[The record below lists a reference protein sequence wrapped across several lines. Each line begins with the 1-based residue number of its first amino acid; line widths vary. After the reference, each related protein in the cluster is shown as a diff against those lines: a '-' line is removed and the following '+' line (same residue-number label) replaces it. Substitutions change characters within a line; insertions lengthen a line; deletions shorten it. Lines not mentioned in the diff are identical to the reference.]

1 MDIFNL
7 LADRLEIRREQVE
20 KTVALIDE
28 GNTIP
33 FISRYRKEVTGDLS
47 DEILRNLE
55 VELSRLRSLEKRKE
69 EVLKLIADQDKLTKE
84 LEKEI
89 KSAEK
94 LQEVEDLYLP
104 FRPRRR
110 TRATIAREKGAEPLA
125 DLILQ
130 KAPLEKILEDAEKL
144 VDPDKGI
151 NSTDD
156 ALQLANDIIA
166 EIFSEDI
173 QVRNLV
179 RNDFKQGMAFS
190 EGDPE
195 KDPKG
200 LYEIYYDFKSPVN
213 ELKPYQILALF
224 RGEDEK
230 VLKLKFSLK
239 DDYNI
244 FRISRLYNKKL
255 DYEGEEFIINAAK
268 DSYHRLILP
277 SIETEIRN
285 ELKEYADDESIEVF
299 QKNLKPYLL
308 QAPIKDARI
317 IGLDP
322 GFRTGCKVAVISEF
336 GEYLDDAQIF
346 PTKPREDIAGAKK
359 VLIEFIEKYDID
371 LIGIGNGT
379 ASRETEQFVV
389 DLLQELN
396 REDLY
401 YTIVNEAGA
410 SIYSAS
416 EVGQEEFPELDPT
429 TRGAISI
436 ARRLQD
442 PMAELVKI
450 EPQHIGVGQYQH
462 DVNQKKLLESLGNVV
477 EDCVNS
483 VGVDINTAS
492 TSLLSY
498 IAGITKSTAQNI
510 VDYRLEEGP
519 FDSRKT
525 ILKVKG
531 IGPKSFEQAAGFLR
545 VPESENIL
553 DRTAVH
559 PESYGIAEEILAL
572 EEDLNSLNI
581 DELSKKLEI
590 GRLTLEDIVEELQR
604 PGRDPREDMPEPI
617 LKSDVLNLDDLEEGM
632 VLKGTVRNVV
642 DFGAFIDI
650 GLDNDA
656 LAHISELSHSFV
668 KHPSDVLE
676 VSDIV
681 EVKILS
687 VDKQRNRVQL
697 TLKI

>member
-1 MDIFNL
+1 MDIFSI
-7 LADRLEIRREQVE
+7 LAERLDIRREQVE
-20 KTVALIDE
+20 KTVELIDE

-55 VELSRLRSLEKRKE
+55 VELQRLRSLEKRKE
-69 EVLKLIADQDKLTKE
+69 EVLKLISDQDKLTDE
-84 LEKEI
+84 LEEEI
-89 KSAEK
+89 KKAEK

-110 TRATIAREKGAEPLA
+110 TRATIAREKGTEKLA
-125 DLILQ
+125 DLILET
-130 KAPLEKILEDAEKL
+130 APLKDILEEAESL
-144 VDPDKGI
+144 VDSEKEI
-151 NSTDD
+151 ESAED
-156 ALQLANDIIA
+156 ALQLANDIMA

-179 RNDFKQGMAFS
+179 RNNFKEGMAFS
-190 EGDPE
+190 EGNPE
-195 KDPKG
+195 EDEKG
-200 LYEIYYDFKSPVN
+200 IYEIYYDFKSPVK

-224 RGEDEK
+224 RGEKEN
-230 VLKLKFSLK
+230 VLKLRFSLK

-244 FRISRLYNKKL
+244 FRISRLYNRKT
-255 DYEGEEFIINAAK
+255 DYEGEDLILEAAK

-285 ELKEYADDESIEVF
+285 ELKEYADEESILVF

-308 QAPIKDARI
+308 QAPIKEARI

-346 PTKPREDIAGAKK
+346 PTKPREDIKGARKI
-359 VLIEFIEKYDID
+359 LMDFLDKYDID
-371 LIGIGNGT
+371 LIAIGNGT

-389 DLLQELN
+389 DLLKDLD

-401 YTIVNEAGA
+401 YTIVNESGA

-416 EVGQEEFPELDPT
+416 KVGQEEFPELDPT

-462 DVNQKKLLESLGNVV
+462 DVNQKKLEESLGNVV

-483 VGVDINTAS
+483 VGIDINTAS

-498 IAGITKSTAQNI
+498 IAGITKTTAKNI
-510 VDYRLEEGP
+510 VDYRIEEGP
-519 FDSRKT
+519 FTSRQT

-545 VPESENIL
+545 IPESENIL

-559 PESYGIAEEILAL
+559 PESYEIAEKILDL
-572 EEDLNSLNI
+572 DEDLNSLNLE
-581 DELSKKLEI
+581 DLSKDLDI
-590 GRLTLEDIVEELQR
+590 GKLTLEDIIEELQR

-617 LKSDVLNLDDLEEGM
+617 LKSDVLTLDDLEEGM

-650 GLDNDA
+650 GLENDA

-668 KHPSDVLE
+668 KHPSDILQ

-687 VDKQRNRVQL
+687 VDHQRGRVQL
-697 TLKI
+697 TLKL

>member
-1 MDIFNL
+1 MDIFSI
-7 LADRLEIRREQVE
+7 LAERLDIRREQVE
-20 KTVALIDE
+20 KTVELIDE

-55 VELSRLRSLEKRKE
+55 VELQRLRSLEKRKE
-69 EVLKLIADQDKLTKE
+69 EVLKLISDQDKLTDE
-84 LEKEI
+84 LEEEI
-89 KSAEK
+89 KKAKK

-110 TRATIAREKGAEPLA
+110 TRATIAREKGAEKLA
-125 DLILQ
+125 DLILET
-130 KAPLEKILEDAEKL
+130 APLKDILEEAESL
-144 VDPDKGI
+144 VDSEKEI
-151 NSTDD
+151 ESAED
-156 ALQLANDIIA
+156 ALQLANDIMA

-179 RNDFKQGMAFS
+179 RNNFKEGMAFS
-190 EGDPE
+190 EGNPE
-195 KDPKG
+195 EDEKG
-200 LYEIYYDFKSPVN
+200 IYEIYYDFKSPVK

-224 RGEDEK
+224 RGEKEN
-230 VLKLKFSLK
+230 VLKLRFSLK

-244 FRISRLYNKKL
+244 FRISRLYNRKT
-255 DYEGEEFIINAAK
+255 DYEGEDLILEAAK

-285 ELKEYADDESIEVF
+285 ELKEYADEESILVF

-308 QAPIKDARI
+308 QAPIKEARI

-346 PTKPREDIAGAKK
+346 PTKPREDIKGARKI
-359 VLIEFIEKYDID
+359 LMDFLDKYDID
-371 LIGIGNGT
+371 LIAIGNGT

-389 DLLQELN
+389 DLLKDLD

-401 YTIVNEAGA
+401 YTIVNESGA

-416 EVGQEEFPELDPT
+416 KVGQEEFPELDPT

-462 DVNQKKLLESLGNVV
+462 DVNQKKLEESLGNVV

-483 VGVDINTAS
+483 VGIDINTAS

-498 IAGITKSTAQNI
+498 IAGITKTTAKNI
-510 VDYRLEEGP
+510 VDYRIEEGP
-519 FDSRKT
+519 FTSRQT

-545 VPESENIL
+545 IPESENIL

-559 PESYGIAEEILAL
+559 PESYEIAEKILDL
-572 EEDLNSLNI
+572 DEDLNSLNLE
-581 DELSKKLEI
+581 DLSKDLDI
-590 GRLTLEDIVEELQR
+590 GKLTLEDIIEELQR

-617 LKSDVLNLDDLEEGM
+617 LKSDVLTLDDLEEGM

-650 GLDNDA
+650 GLENDA

-668 KHPSDVLE
+668 KHPSDILQ

-687 VDKQRNRVQL
+687 VDHQRGRVQL
-697 TLKI
+697 TLKL

>member
-1 MDIFNL
+1 MDIFSI
-7 LADRLEIRREQVE
+7 LAERLDIRREQVE
-20 KTVALIDE
+20 KTVELIDE

-55 VELSRLRSLEKRKE
+55 VELQRLRSLEKRKE
-69 EVLKLIADQDKLTKE
+69 EVLKLISDQDKLTDE
-84 LEKEI
+84 LEEEI
-89 KSAEK
+89 KKAKK

-110 TRATIAREKGAEPLA
+110 TRATIAREKGAEKLA
-125 DLILQ
+125 DLILET
-130 KAPLEKILEDAEKL
+130 APLKDILEEAESL
-144 VDPDKGI
+144 VDSEKEI
-151 NSTDD
+151 ESAED
-156 ALQLANDIIA
+156 ALQLANDIMA

-179 RNDFKQGMAFS
+179 RNNFKEGMAFS
-190 EGDPE
+190 EGNPE
-195 KDPKG
+195 EDEKG
-200 LYEIYYDFKSPVN
+200 IYEIYYDFKSPVK

-224 RGEDEK
+224 RGEKEN
-230 VLKLKFSLK
+230 VLKLRFSLK

-244 FRISRLYNKKL
+244 FRISRLYNRKT
-255 DYEGEEFIINAAK
+255 DYEGEDLILEAAK

-285 ELKEYADDESIEVF
+285 ELKEYADEESILVF

-308 QAPIKDARI
+308 QAPIKEARI

-346 PTKPREDIAGAKK
+346 PTKPREDIKGARKI
-359 VLIEFIEKYDID
+359 LMDFLDKYDID
-371 LIGIGNGT
+371 LIAIGNGT

-389 DLLQELN
+389 DLLKDLD

-401 YTIVNEAGA
+401 YTIVNESGA

-416 EVGQEEFPELDPT
+416 KVGQEEFPELDPT

-462 DVNQKKLLESLGNVV
+462 DVNQKKLEESLGNVV

-483 VGVDINTAS
+483 VGIDINTTS

-498 IAGITKSTAQNI
+498 IAGITKTTAKNI
-510 VDYRLEEGP
+510 VDYRIEEGP
-519 FDSRKT
+519 FTSRQT

-545 VPESENIL
+545 IPESENIL

-559 PESYGIAEEILAL
+559 PESYKIAEKILDL
-572 EEDLNSLNI
+572 DEDLNSLNLE
-581 DELSKKLEI
+581 DLSKDLDI
-590 GRLTLEDIVEELQR
+590 GKLTLEDIIEELQR

-617 LKSDVLNLDDLEEGM
+617 LKSDVLTLDDLEEGM

-650 GLDNDA
+650 GLENDA

-668 KHPSDVLE
+668 KHPSDILQ

-687 VDKQRNRVQL
+687 VDHQRGRVQL
-697 TLKI
+697 TLKL